1 MKVYEYSPQSASE
14 LVLTSASSS
23 GQLMFFVASNVL
35 TTKGDSKGGSVA
47 ELRVKSKQASTTV
60 NLKAVV
66 WVETIVG

>member
-1 MKVYEYSPQSASE
+1 
-14 LVLTSASSS
+14 
-23 GQLMFFVASNVL
+23 MFFVASNVL